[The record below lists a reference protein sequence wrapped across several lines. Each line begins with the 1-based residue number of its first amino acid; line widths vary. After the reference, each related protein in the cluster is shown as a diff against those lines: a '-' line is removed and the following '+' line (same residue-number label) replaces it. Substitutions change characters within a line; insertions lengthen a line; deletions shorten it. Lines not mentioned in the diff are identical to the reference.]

1 MNYYIILFFTF
12 LFCGYCLLSQDT
24 LNIDNLNYEESF
36 EDSILRINKINNQIK
51 NSQEAYNQG
60 VDFFNQNDYEKAIL
74 SFDKAILLD
83 TSFFDAYFL
92 RYKSYYFLEQYI
104 AGINDLTKMLDF
116 GKKKRY
122 FIL

>member
-12 LFCGYCLLSQDT
+12 LFCGYSLLSQDT

-60 VDFFNQNDYEKAIL
+60 VDFFNQNDYDIVKL
-74 SFDKAILLD
+74 NSR
-83 TSFFDAYFL
+83 T
-92 RYKSYYFLEQYI
+92 
-104 AGINDLTKMLDF
+104 
-116 GKKKRY
+116 
-122 FIL
+122 